1 MRLEIAFSDSDMRPC
16 RGGVARV
23 LREKE
28 GLMGD
33 DGAYISAS
41 CDSSMGEATA
51 ASRGRTLSHWF

>member
-1 MRLEIAFSDSDMRPC
+1 
-16 RGGVARV
+16 
-23 LREKE
+23 
-28 GLMGD
+28 MGD